1 MRDLCSFIVR
11 GASLAVHVG
20 SGNMLSFCVVHV
32 PLEGACLERWHS
44 GCFN

>member
-20 SGNMLSFCVVHV
+20 GGNMLSFLCSARA
-32 PLEGACLERWHS
+32 LGGCLLRALAPWLL
-44 GCFN
+44 